1 MSPAREEGLKELR
14 EIRRRRGLSQADL
27 SAMSGVAEFT
37 ISEIEAGKRGA
48 RPSTLRKLAGALEV
62 PVEALTVPPPS
73 GLEAFFSVHVEAL
86 ENIEK
91 TVDLLTELAGTAE
104 QRQGLSVEE
113 HERRMGYLEKVVGLL
128 RESSHNAT
136 AAAREALRIER
147 GDAPEDATEA
157 EASAKPN
164 PSEEDGLS
172 SLLALTSS
180 EGKHVGTG

>member
-62 PVEALTVPPPS
+62 PVEALTVPPPR
-73 GLEAFFSVHVEAL
+73 GLEAFFSVHVEQL
-86 ENIEK
+86 ENVEK
-91 TVDLLTELAGTAE
+91 TADLLAELAGTAE
-104 QRQGLSVEE
+104 QWQEIPVEE
-113 HERRMGYLEKVVGLL
+113 RERRMDFVRRVVGLL
-128 RESSHNAT
+128 QESTKT
-136 AAAREALRIER
+136 AAEAAREALRIER
-147 GDAPEDATEA
+147 GDPPEADTEDDPPT
-157 EASAKPN
+157 KPD
-164 PSEEDGLS
+164 PTEDRLS
-172 SLLALTSS
+172 SLLALMTS